1 MCQLYLT
8 FFFLKKRKLP
18 WKVFLRIGDEYFM
31 RHLFLSLIQVF
42 NNNYIFI
49 QLEKERRIS
58 WIFKVFRRGKAD
70 NTE

>member
-1 MCQLYLT
+1 ME
-8 FFFLKKRKLP
+8 
-18 WKVFLRIGDEYFM
+18 VFLRTGDEYFM

>member
-1 MCQLYLT
+1 ME
-8 FFFLKKRKLP
+8 
-18 WKVFLRIGDEYFM
+18 VFLRTGDEYFM

-42 NNNYIFI
+42 NKNYIFI

-58 WIFKVFRRGKAD
+58 WIFKVFRRGKTD

>member
-18 WKVFLRIGDEYFM
+18 WKVFLRIGDEY
-31 RHLFLSLIQVF
+31 LSLIQVF
-42 NNNYIFI
+42 NNNYIFV

-58 WIFKVFRRGKAD
+58 WIFKVFRRKK
-70 NTE
+70 NR